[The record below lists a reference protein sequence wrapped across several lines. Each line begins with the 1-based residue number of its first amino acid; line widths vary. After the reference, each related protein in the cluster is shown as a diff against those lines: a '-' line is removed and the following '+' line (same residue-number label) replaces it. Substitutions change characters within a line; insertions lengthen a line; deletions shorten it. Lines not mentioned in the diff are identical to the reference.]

1 MTDQTMQFQA
11 EVARLLHIV
20 THSLYSQK
28 DIFLRELISNASDAC
43 DKLRFAAQTDADL
56 WAGDTEL
63 RVRLSVD
70 KAARTLTL
78 ADNGIGMNRD
88 ELVANL
94 GTIARS
100 GTGEFVSKLSGD
112 AAKDMSLIGQ
122 FGVGFY
128 SAFMVAEKVDV
139 VSRRAGEAQG
149 WRWTSDGTGS
159 FSIGEAEADTARGTV
174 ITLHLRQGED
184 EFLDPVN
191 LRRIVKAYSDHI
203 ALPVLLVQDGQ
214 EDETLNA
221 ASALWTRA
229 KSEIS
234 DEQYKDFYHHTAH
247 AFDDP
252 WLTLHTKAEGKLD
265 YTLLLYVPSMA
276 PRDLFDPARKPALR
290 LYVRRVFITD
300 NCDGLVPPWLRFLRG
315 VVDSADLPLNVS
327 REMLQNNPVLA
338 RIKQAITRRVLSD
351 LERKAEKEPEAY
363 ASFWETF
370 GAVLKEGIYEDAEH
384 REKLLKLARFR
395 SSTQEGWVSLD
406 EYLGRL
412 NENQTA
418 IYTINGDQLDTLQRS
433 PQLEGF
439 KAKGVEVLL
448 LTDPVDDFWLSMV
461 TDWQGKPFRSVTRG
475 GADLDA
481 IKPAEDAAKPETKP
495 EAVEGAALG
504 TLIAALKTI
513 LGDAVRDVRESTR
526 LTDSACC
533 LVAADGDMD
542 MHLERLLRMNKQ
554 FAQAAASTRILE
566 INTSHALIRR
576 MAERAGQPG
585 ATEALEDAAQL
596 LLDQARLVE
605 GEPPRDPQA
614 FAQRLARMMAAGIP
628 AA

>member
-1 MTDQTMQFQA
+1 MTDQTMTFQA
-11 EVARLLHIV
+11 EVTRLLHIV

-28 DIFLRELISNASDAC
+28 EIFLRELISNASDAC
-43 DKLRFAAQTDADL
+43 DKLRFAAQTDASL
-56 WAGDTEL
+56 WDGDNEL
-63 RVRLSVD
+63 RVSLSVD
-70 KAARTLTL
+70 KAARTLTI
-78 ADNGIGMNRD
+78 ADNGIGMSRD

-100 GTGEFVSKLSGD
+100 GTGEFMAGLSGD
-112 AAKDMSLIGQ
+112 NAKDMSLIGQ

-128 SAFMVAEKVDV
+128 SAFMVAAKVEV
-139 VSRRAGEAQG
+139 VSRRAGEPEA
-149 WRWTSDGTGS
+149 WRWISDGSGS
-159 FSIGEAEADTARGTV
+159 FTIGEAEHEGRGTT
-174 ITLHLRQGED
+174 ILLHLREGED
-184 EFLDPVN
+184 EFLDPAN

-203 ALPVLLVQDGQ
+203 ALPVVLLEEGKDN
-214 EDETLNA
+214 ETLNA

-229 KSEIS
+229 KSDVTE
-234 DEQYKDFYHHTAH
+234 EQYKDFYHHVAH

-252 WLTLHTKAEGKLD
+252 WLTLHTRAEGKLD
-265 YTLLLYVPSMA
+265 YTLLLYVPTMQ
-276 PRDLFDPARKPALR
+276 PRDLFDPARKPALK

-300 NCDGLVPPWLRFLRG
+300 NCEGLVPSWLRFLRG

-338 RIKQAITRRVLSD
+338 RIKQAITRRVLSE

-363 ASFWETF
+363 ATFWETF

-395 SSTQEGWVSLD
+395 SSTQDGWVSLD
-406 EYLGRL
+406 EYVGRL
-412 NENQTA
+412 KTNQTA
-418 IYTINGDQLDTLQRS
+418 LYTITGDQLETLKRS

-439 KAKGVEVLL
+439 RAKGVEVLL

-475 GADLDA
+475 GADLDQIEA
-481 IKPAEDAAKPETKP
+481 AADAPQPEDKG

-504 TLIAALKTI
+504 TLVAALKTI
-513 LGDAVRDVRESTR
+513 LGEAVRDVRESAR

-554 FAQAAASTRILE
+554 LSALGPSLRILE
-566 INTSHALIRR
+566 INPRHPLIRR
-576 MAERAGQPG
+576 MAERAAESG
-585 ATEALEDAAQL
+585 AVDALQDAAHL
-596 LLDQARLVE
+596 LLDQAKLVE
-605 GEPPRDPQA
+605 GEVLTDATA
-614 FAQRLARMMAAGIP
+614 FAQRLARVMAAGIV
-628 AA
+628 

>member
-1 MTDQTMQFQA
+1 MTDQTMTFQA
-11 EVARLLHIV
+11 EVTRLLHIV

-28 DIFLRELISNASDAC
+28 EIFLRELISNASDAC
-43 DKLRFAAQTDADL
+43 DKLRFAAQTDASL
-56 WAGDTEL
+56 WDGDNEL
-63 RVRLSVD
+63 RVSLSVD
-70 KAARTLTL
+70 KAARTLTI
-78 ADNGIGMNRD
+78 ADNGIGMSRD

-100 GTGEFVSKLSGD
+100 GTGEFMAGLSGD
-112 AAKDMSLIGQ
+112 SAKDMSLIGQ

-128 SAFMVAEKVDV
+128 SAFMVAAKVEV
-139 VSRRAGEAQG
+139 VSRRAGEPEA
-149 WRWTSDGTGS
+149 WRWISDGSGS
-159 FSIGEAEADTARGTV
+159 FTIGEAEREGRGTT
-174 ITLHLRQGED
+174 ILLHLREGED
-184 EFLDPVN
+184 EFLDPAN

-203 ALPVLLVQDGQ
+203 ALPVVLLEEGKDN
-214 EDETLNA
+214 ETLNA

-229 KSEIS
+229 KSDVTE
-234 DEQYKDFYHHTAH
+234 EQYKDFYHHVAQ

-252 WLTLHTKAEGKLD
+252 WLTLHTRAEGKLD
-265 YTLLLYVPSMA
+265 YTLLLYVPTMQ
-276 PRDLFDPARKPALR
+276 PRDLFDPARKPALK

-300 NCDGLVPPWLRFLRG
+300 NCDGLVPSWLRFLRG

-338 RIKQAITRRVLSD
+338 RIKQAITRRVLSE

-363 ASFWETF
+363 ATFWETF

-395 SSTQEGWVSLD
+395 SSTQDGWVSLD
-406 EYLGRL
+406 EYIGRL
-412 NENQTA
+412 KTNQTA
-418 IYTINGDQLDTLQRS
+418 LYTITGDQLETLKRS

-439 KAKGVEVLL
+439 RAKGVEVLL
-448 LTDPVDDFWLSMV
+448 LTDPVDDFWLSQV

-475 GADLDA
+475 GADLDQIEA
-481 IKPAEDAAKPETKP
+481 AADAPQPEDKG

-504 TLIAALKTI
+504 TLVAALKTI
-513 LGDAVRDVRESTR
+513 LGEAVRDVRESAR

-554 FAQAAASTRILE
+554 LSALVPSLRILE
-566 INTSHALIRR
+566 INPRHPLIRR
-576 MAERAGQPG
+576 MAERAGESG
-585 ATEALEDAAQL
+585 AVDALQDAAHL

-605 GEPPRDPQA
+605 GEALADATA
-614 FAQRLARMMAAGIP
+614 FAQRLARVMAAGIV
-628 AA
+628 

>member
-1 MTDQTMQFQA
+1 MTDQTMTFQA
-11 EVARLLHIV
+11 EVTRLLHIV

-28 DIFLRELISNASDAC
+28 EIFLRELISNASDAC
-43 DKLRFAAQTDADL
+43 DKLRFAAQTDASL
-56 WAGDTEL
+56 WDGDNEL
-63 RVRLSVD
+63 RVSLSVD
-70 KAARTLTL
+70 KVARTLTI
-78 ADNGIGMNRD
+78 ADNGIGMSRD

-100 GTGEFVSKLSGD
+100 GTGEFMAGLSGD
-112 AAKDMSLIGQ
+112 NAKDMSLIGQ

-128 SAFMVAEKVDV
+128 SAFMVAAKVEV
-139 VSRRAGEAQG
+139 VSRRAGEPEA
-149 WRWTSDGTGS
+149 WRWISDGSGS
-159 FSIGEAEADTARGTV
+159 FTIGEAEHEGRGTT
-174 ITLHLRQGED
+174 ILLHLREGED
-184 EFLDPVN
+184 EFLDPAN

-203 ALPVLLVQDGQ
+203 ALPVVLLEEGKDN
-214 EDETLNA
+214 ETLNA

-229 KSEIS
+229 KSDVTE
-234 DEQYKDFYHHTAH
+234 EQYKDFYHHVAH

-252 WLTLHTKAEGKLD
+252 WLTLHTRAEGKLD
-265 YTLLLYVPSMA
+265 YTLLLYVPTMQ
-276 PRDLFDPARKPALR
+276 PRDLFDPARKPALK

-300 NCDGLVPPWLRFLRG
+300 NCEGLVPSWLRFLRG

-338 RIKQAITRRVLSD
+338 RIKQAITRRVLSE

-363 ASFWETF
+363 ATFWETF

-395 SSTQEGWVSLD
+395 SSTQDGWVSLD
-406 EYLGRL
+406 EYVSRL
-412 NENQTA
+412 KTNQTA
-418 IYTINGDQLDTLQRS
+418 LYTITGDQLETLKRS

-439 KAKGVEVLL
+439 RAKGVEVLL

-475 GADLDA
+475 GADLDQIEA
-481 IKPAEDAAKPETKP
+481 AADAPQPEDKG

-504 TLIAALKTI
+504 TLVAALKTI
-513 LGDAVRDVRESTR
+513 LGEAVRDVRESTR

-554 FAQAAASTRILE
+554 LSALGPSLRILE
-566 INTSHALIRR
+566 INPRHPLIRR
-576 MAERAGQPG
+576 MAERAAAPG
-585 ATEALEDAAQL
+585 AADALQDAAHL
-596 LLDQARLVE
+596 LLDQAKLVE
-605 GEPPRDPQA
+605 GEVLTDATA
-614 FAQRLARMMAAGIP
+614 FAQRLARVMAAGIV
-628 AA
+628 